1 MLLAAG
7 ELLRTACGPA
17 IGSDELQ
24 RFEGAH
30 LDFRG
35 GELFGIERESGVLEN
50 GEMREERVV
59 LVDEPEAAL
68 GGFGEGNITIIKQH
82 RTPLRFD
89 LAGKHLKQGRLTATR
104 GTQQAAERA
113 RLHDEIDPRED
124 GRRAELAAQAGEAEG
139 GHGRNLG
146 ISPSGE
152 QGRPPTV
159 NDFSERFAFPRLPRS
174 RFRAI

>member
-1 MLLAAG
+1 MHEAK
-7 ELLRTACGPA
+7 
-17 IGSDELQ
+17 
-24 RFEGAH
+24 
-30 LDFRG
+30 
-35 GELFGIERESGVLEN
+35 
-50 GEMREERVV
+50 
-59 LVDEPEAAL
+59 AAL
-68 GGFGEGNITIIKQH
+68 GGFGEGDIAIIKQH
-82 RTPLRFD
+82 RAPLGFD
-89 LAGKHLKQGRLTATR
+89 LPGEHLKQGRLTATR

-146 ISPSGE
+146 LSPSGE

-159 NDFSERFAFPRLPRS
+159 NEFPDCFAFPRLPRG

>member
-35 GELFGIERESGVLEN
+35 GELFGIERESSVLEN

-59 LVDEPEAAL
+59 LVDEPETAL
-68 GGFGEGNITIIKQH
+68 GGLGKGDIAIIKQH
-82 RTPLRFD
+82 RAPLRFD
-89 LAGKHLKQGRLTATR
+89 LPSEHLEQGRLTTAR
-104 GTQQAAERA
+104 WTQQAAERA

-159 NDFSERFAFPRLPRS
+159 NDFPDCFAFPRLPRG
-174 RFRAI
+174 RIRAI